1 VTEASRPRA
10 VGPPGPGVKAAGE
23 GLIAGSRPPTL
34 PGLFCRECAS
44 TVPSGRW
51 PAGPPAA
58 GRLVPFAGPGRGR
71 WPGGDEVEAD
81 GLGEGTCSEG
91 ELLGVGNGEPVGEGD
106 GEPVGD
112 GDGEPVGDGDRLGD
126 GDPVADGDGD
136 PLGDGDRTE
145 GPGDAVGGGD
155 GLAALAIAGA
165 LPRSARTAP
174 AATAQPPAS
183 TRALGGT
190 ARDRRGVTRQ
200 AVEGATGI
208 RRGTARDGSG
218 HFRRAAARRPRS
230 PARRPGLDAVTAGAK
245 GASRV
250 RAAALRTRQ
259 DQRQS
264 GQPAVNWQ

>member
-1 VTEASRPRA
+1 MTEASRPRA
-10 VGPPGPGVKAAGE
+10 VGRPGPGVKAAGE

-58 GRLVPFAGPGRGR
+58 AGRLVPFAGPGGR
-71 WPGGDEVEAD
+71 WPGGDEVETF
-81 GLGEGTCSEG
+81 GLGEGACSEG

-136 PLGDGDRTE
+136 SLGDGDRTE

-155 GLAALAIAGA
+155 GLVALAIAGA

-218 HFRRAAARRPRS
+218 HFWRAAVGRPRS
-230 PARRPGLDAVTAGAK
+230 PARAARSPARTASAGTAN
-245 GASRV
+245 GR
-250 RAAALRTRQ
+250 R
-259 DQRQS
+259 
-264 GQPAVNWQ
+264 